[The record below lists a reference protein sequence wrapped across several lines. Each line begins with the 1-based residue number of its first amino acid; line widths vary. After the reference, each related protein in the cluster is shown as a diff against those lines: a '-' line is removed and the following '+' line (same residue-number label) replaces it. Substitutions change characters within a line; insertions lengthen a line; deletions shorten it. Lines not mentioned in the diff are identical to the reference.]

1 MPHLRGAG
9 TASCLAAM
17 LHANHRHLGME
28 AVAVGA
34 EALAFVCGTEDFIT
48 YRVRGAGGR
57 GRGGWGR
64 CQVRGGKPPPM
75 RDPSRS
81 CPFLLQG

>member
-28 AVAVGA
+28 AAAVGA

-48 YRVRGAGGR
+48 YRVRGAGW
-57 GRGGWGR
+57 GGGS
-64 CQVRGGKPPPM
+64 QVRGGKRPPV
-75 RDPSRS
+75 RDSSR
-81 CPFLLQG
+81 